1 MKLEEII
8 ARMRW
13 VDMITIRERQYNMV
27 WKYMVINVPEKLKK
41 KQVKFIGIVKQGNK
55 ANILVEV

>member
-27 WKYMVINVPEKLKK
+27 RKYMAINVPDNLKK
-41 KQVKFIGIVKQGNK
+41 KPVQFIGIVKKGNK